1 MAFDYS
7 SVKNKKRKNEKSN
20 GFDYSS
26 VVGRTERTDEEK
38 REYVKQRNAV
48 SSPSV
53 DELRAAQYAKYQED
67 ERNRLKTY
75 NIKEARDKK
84 YSLEQQLKSIGG
96 TTSQIVSSSIASRGK
111 TAYDADR
118 NAEIKKLKDEI
129 SRLNNDIENAKA
141 IQDEEYYNGFIDRI
155 SASKDFEQ
163 LSQIGRAKYQQKVD
177 SEPKSVIETLF
188 PNSEKV
194 KEYSDWI
201 GDRDIGSKVSK
212 ANWEEYTEEEKNLYG
227 YILEK
232 YPDKADD
239 FLLRTNERIERE
251 KRENLE
257 RKAIKMGEDNS
268 VVSAVG
274 ALGANILSPVDYLS
288 GLQQMGYTKHL
299 YGEASM
305 IEPGINM
312 TRFAS
317 SLNEGVTNAIED
329 STDFEIGGVNAA
341 SFLYGT
347 GMSVAN
353 SALLVST
360 MGPAA
365 AGVMSLQAA
374 SSTTMDALD
383 RGLTD
388 EQAVELGAAA
398 GIAEYLGEKMSIE
411 HFFKFKDIRTARQAV
426 KHAAAQA
433 GIEAS
438 EEAMTTVINTIADFI
453 ISGDKSEYA
462 TNVAFYLSEGK
473 TQKEAEGLA
482 LADAIS
488 GLIQDTIGGAISG
501 FAFGSAGVAI
511 NSFSRNQE
519 RKAEAK
525 KTVKDFGEDKQ
536 PIIDY
541 AMKAE
546 EGSEVRK
553 AAEDIKA
560 RMEKGETVSDKEF
573 ADILIKAD
581 DSFATAEIKKQIA
594 YEAKTNNE
602 TYSDEELG
610 QMSTSVLK
618 TMRGDLISESEN
630 AQIEKSKAARNVYAR
645 NTGREYTYGEA
656 VEKAEMEQL
665 NKNEHRRK
673 MEELVSEQS
682 DAFKKTLSATYE
694 SYKESGAQNILD
706 EEEFADHFSTF
717 YDFGKAGIESV
728 DKIFEAHPA
737 MAKNPVLKNA
747 LEQAYVLGKGEVEAE
762 NIAQSEIKQAAV
774 KKGVKGKIVFESD
787 AKGMARNKQQTA
799 TIELI
804 DKVLAKA
811 SGIEYHI
818 FASYLKDG
826 KRYYKDSKGNEVLA
840 PNGFDVIRGREIWV
854 DLNAGREGQGIMLYT
869 LTHEHLHDI
878 RVWSPEHYNNLLD
891 IARETFEADGKDFG
905 FAVKEKYDSYH
916 KSHPDYTVDDAKEEV
931 VADMMSGLLTDENG
945 LREFSKQ
952 IRQKD
957 QTLWDK
963 IKDWFADVIARIVKA
978 YEGLKPE
985 SYEARMLMENKA
997 LYEKAQKVFA
1007 EAVVAA
1013 GQNYKNAGIEID
1025 VATESVAPSVM
1036 FSERTWSESEYV
1048 KARNE
1053 TARAI
1058 ASELDVSLDKAYDYI
1073 DSVNSVA
1080 KAIADDRAR
1089 LDYDP
1094 NLDEHATVLKPNSE
1108 YGVTVDMST
1117 LCAKRL
1123 LFTGTFDAIQKRMPN
1138 VVFDSEDIVNLRKMM
1153 MDRGYEVACGI
1164 CYVESTRREMGRITQ
1179 EFIDKYK
1186 EAQSTGKPITRT
1198 NSEGKVVELKKTKE
1212 QMKSTADKST
1222 NRFYADKD
1230 YTPTLADLNT
1240 TDIDL
1245 VKINHPLVYEAYL
1258 NFMNA
1263 RGQSKPKLLETR
1275 AEYKGEI
1282 LKYFKQKKTVNK
1294 KNFEGGLRLQSFSDF
1309 ELPHLIDMMQIV
1321 MDMSR
1326 VGLKSQAYTKVPKFA
1341 EAFGGTGIKINLSL
1355 IAKGSGVDEN
1365 GNLVFDDI
1373 EGINHKEAFR
1383 IRDKFS
1389 RNVGTILV
1397 GKSDEHIRAAMA
1409 DPRIDMIIPFHKSSW
1424 KESLYEALGLTGY
1437 TDYTSDQ
1444 TEKPFDKSRGKL
1456 PQFHSDEYW
1465 DYSKSGDENAQIY
1478 LQKCREDGRTPVF
1491 PQFQNE
1497 PGYWKMLIDFKMYD
1511 NDGVGAPHEVV
1522 RPIFDDDYN
1531 AKILNEY
1538 KGGHRKLPVAQDVV
1552 DDFVKEYDTGTK
1564 FQDRDSD
1571 VDIDAQVNMTR
1582 AWIDNIEDRLSDPFF
1597 AEENPKAANELRAKL
1612 ESLYRDLRGE
1622 LAEVRK
1628 QTKKTSIKTILENL
1642 EYYSDLD
1649 IEGLA
1654 NDISE
1659 NNWDFK
1665 EEGLSRA
1672 EIIEGI
1678 REMLE
1683 EKMEDMSPLEQQS
1696 PKFGFYVRPVN
1707 KSKDI
1712 RYSLREVAPVQPS
1725 SDKWQRTSTTS
1736 EVMARFPDLWNVAAE
1751 ESETR
1756 NPTQITGTVKS
1767 YRKIYDF
1774 LKNEEFDGKILD
1786 ASSGLG
1792 YGTKAGIEEY
1802 GFDVE
1807 DIEPYPDKS
1816 YHPKYK
1822 DYSKLHKTYDVIISN
1837 AVLNVIPQDQRDALV
1852 VKMGELLNEGGRMF
1866 INVRGKDVENAS
1878 SKVAINSDLMEYY
1891 ISNTG
1896 SYQKGFTKSE
1906 LVAYLQDALGNGYDV
1921 KATNMFGA
1929 VSAVVTKE
1937 TDIGRKIKNQDRL
1950 DSATENRII
1959 ILEDQIERLENDI
1972 AEIQRHYDKAQ
1983 DYARAEGVL
1992 IGQVEQGKEMAKTI
2006 ASKDAELRRRKESF
2020 ERKAKNY
2027 EDMIEAKRAKIKE
2040 IRQRRD
2046 EILAERA
2053 EAYRKYKEQRSESI
2067 KGGALRKRIERN
2079 AKTLGDWLL
2088 KNSDKE
2094 HIPEA
2099 LKTTV
2104 GEFLTS
2110 IDFTSKRAL
2119 GGGEETKKDNA
2130 FVQRLNSIA
2139 TMLEN
2144 QRKYMSGLNEGSK
2157 VDNAI
2162 DAYLDLPEGFAEEI
2176 RKLADDVS
2184 NAALGGDFVINEMNS
2199 EQLAQLD
2206 KMLRVLKTSIGKM
2219 NKLLANAHFA
2229 SATAA
2234 AESSMR
2240 ELAEYKNHKL
2250 HGKNIEQANAMLEWG
2265 MFTPV
2270 YAFGRYGKAG
2280 ASIFEGIQKGWNDFA
2295 FAIKKIL
2302 NFTNATYTDKEVSEW
2317 GKEVHTVTL
2326 ASGKEIKI
2334 TTAQLMSFYCLLKRE
2349 QARGHIFGGGVR
2361 IADIAE
2367 GKEKIQQTDNFL
2379 ISEEDVQTLYD
2390 ELTPRQIDVANK
2402 LQKFMTEQGSEWG
2415 NKVSMERFGYRAF
2428 TEENYFPIE
2437 TDDNNR
2443 IAIDPEAKAN
2453 DMFRLLNMSA
2463 TKGLV
2468 KGANN
2473 ALVVSDIFDVFS
2485 NHMSDMA
2492 KYGTLALPILDTMK
2506 WYNYKVKYDQGNGQ
2520 FTTETVQKSVER
2532 VYGSVGKSYFTNFM
2546 KDLNGVREG
2555 GRGTNFL
2562 NKLTSNYKVAAVGF
2576 NLRTAALQPT
2586 SIIRALNVIERKY
2599 LVGTMHPLRNAK
2611 EAEKYSGIALWK
2623 SLGFYNTDIARGIR
2637 EQIKG
2642 GEPIDKIRD
2651 KSMWF
2656 AEQADRATW
2665 GILWNAAKLKA
2676 KDQGFK
2682 GEELNRKAAE
2692 IFDEIIYKTQVV
2704 DSTLTRSELMR
2715 NKNINSFTAFM
2726 AEPTIS
2732 YNMVADSVFN
2742 IRREKDFSTGF
2753 KKYGNTFARS
2763 ASVYMLSTFITSA
2776 VQSIADA
2783 MRDDDDDETA
2793 IEKFWQAFYGEKFID
2808 GNFVAE
2814 FNPLEK
2820 LPFVRDAFS
2829 ILRGYSNERMETSA
2843 ISSLVKAC
2851 GIIWETYRVEVRGEK
2866 PTATTYYGKMT
2877 GYGKVYATAK
2887 AISQLSGLPFS
2898 NAMREGVT
2906 LWNLVIGNMAP
2917 SLKLKTY
2924 DDSKKK

>member
-188 PNSEKV
+188 PNSKKV

-201 GDRDIGSKVSK
+201 KDRDIGSKVSK

-388 EQAVELGAAA
+388 AQAVELGAAA

-581 DSFATAEIKKQIA
+581 DSFAAAEIKKQIA

-630 AQIEKSKAARNVYAR
+630 ARIEKSKAARNVYAR

-656 VEKAEMEQL
+656 VKKAEMEQL

-682 DAFKKTLSATYE
+682 DAFKKTLNATYE
-694 SYKESGAQNILD
+694 SYKESGAQNLLD
-706 EEEFADHFSTF
+706 EEKFADHFSTF

-728 DKIFEAHPA
+728 DEIFEAHPA
-737 MAKNPVLKNA
+737 MAENPVLKNA
-747 LEQAYVLGKGEVEAE
+747 LEQAYVLGRGEAIAANKANIE
-762 NIAQSEIKQAAV
+762 NKQSEIDAKLQAAKGENRTSV
-774 KKGVKGKIVFESD
+774 GKVRLATETELKNPKIAAVGGKVVTKGKNLSRQHRAMLQFVREFAKLSGINMVLFEGGKSWGWYDSKNNEIFLNIEEGMSLKTLSHELTHFIQQHSPKHYEEFKQFLLDYYKENGKYQQLLEQAHSKQEDLSAEELEDEIIANACQMFISDTEAMQKLIDTQSKGLIETITRWFRDMCDYLRQAFEGVKASHAAAQALEEDIEMLEKARDKWYELLNESITVNKQIGTN
-787 AKGMARNKQQTA
+787 AKNQARNYDESKQQFEYKESEKVAKLREDYLSKFSERQQVQTKLR
-799 TIELI
+799 ELN
-804 DKVLAKA
+804 K
-811 SGIEYHI
+811 SEEY
-818 FASYLKDG
+818 L
-826 KRYYKDSKGNEVLA
+826 
-840 PNGFDVIRGREIWV
+840 
-854 DLNAGREGQGIMLYT
+854 
-869 LTHEHLHDI
+869 
-878 RVWSPEHYNNLLD
+878 NLLD
-891 IARETFEADGKDFG
+891 NMVALGGTDESIEAVNKWQKDSGYEELFNREKVLEQ
-905 FAVKEKYDSYH
+905 AVKEANEKYEKEKLKEEKAYEKSQMEAKGLSENDYH
-916 KSHPDYTVDDAKEEV
+916 RNLAVKEFGYTPYFYDAGYILPNGKMLNFSGEKGRHYGSRGQDHRAIGTIFIDDISGSEAMVKFMHEGNIRIMAESPAVDFASNQVPTSEQYATIKKFIRQYAKEEYFSV
-931 VADMMSGLLTDENG
+931 DFTDERGYTIDSYEYEDNISA
-945 LREFSKQ
+945 E
-952 IRQKD
+952 
-957 QTLWDK
+957 
-963 IKDWFADVIARIVKA
+963 RIVNDIK
-978 YEGLKPE
+978 Y
-985 SYEARMLMENKA
+985 YFENGKTR
-997 LYEKAQKVFA
+997 KQ
-1007 EAVVAA
+1007 
-1013 GQNYKNAGIEID
+1013 
-1025 VATESVAPSVM
+1025 S
-1036 FSERTWSESEYV
+1036 
-1048 KARNE
+1048 
-1053 TARAI
+1053 
-1058 ASELDVSLDKAYDYI
+1058 DVSRFHFEMK
-1073 DSVNSVA
+1073 
-1080 KAIADDRAR
+1080 
-1089 LDYDP
+1089 
-1094 NLDEHATVLKPNSE
+1094 
-1108 YGVTVDMST
+1108 
-1117 LCAKRL
+1117 
-1123 LFTGTFDAIQKRMPN
+1123 
-1138 VVFDSEDIVNLRKMM
+1138 DSEGNELSS
-1153 MDRGYEVACGI
+1153 EQA
-1164 CYVESTRREMGRITQ
+1164 
-1179 EFIDKYK
+1179 EFFK
-1186 EAQSTGKPITRT
+1186 
-1198 NSEGKVVELKKTKE
+1198 NSKV
-1212 QMKSTADKST
+1212 
-1222 NRFYADKD
+1222 R
-1230 YTPTLADLNT
+1230 
-1240 TDIDL
+1240 
-1245 VKINHPLVYEAYL
+1245 
-1258 NFMNA
+1258 
-1263 RGQSKPKLLETR
+1263 
-1275 AEYKGEI
+1275 
-1282 LKYFKQKKTVNK
+1282 
-1294 KNFEGGLRLQSFSDF
+1294 
-1309 ELPHLIDMMQIV
+1309 
-1321 MDMSR
+1321 
-1326 VGLKSQAYTKVPKFA
+1326 
-1341 EAFGGTGIKINLSL
+1341 
-1355 IAKGSGVDEN
+1355 DEN
-1365 GNLVFDDI
+1365 GNLLVLYHGGYYDTVFTGRGEGFTYNRNAIYMSEREDIASAFSYGSRNTKGNVYKLYANIKNPFVIDAEGRSYVDIPIPDDAPESLKDKFWYDNTADLDNLPVWAEQEGYDGIIVYNVREGVGGGPATEVIAFRSNQVKFVDNKAPTKDPDIRFELKDDI
-1373 EGINHKEAFR
+1373 DNLVLANYNSIRLPAEEYARLSHAVGTYQAQTRGFTTQILDNKKGYPAYKYLVYVRNDGRLVVLFKSRMKAGNGGKKQYVRKKGNIDSTINRYRHLAGYNNNSGGRIGRGSVGRNDRISDSETR
-1383 IRDKFS
+1383 IRDRSNERGSYKSVAYLSEEEWQNFLDDWLDRS
-1389 RNVGTILV
+1389 DFQFELKDEDENRLEILENQEERLVNDLKTLEKYYGDAIRQVYEQDIKPNEGISKRAEELNRKAARRFMNEVGAMFHVPKDTREEYLLPIINEIIDKGPAISDSEGLIDRLYQTAYEHTEDYIVDTDPEGNYKNLRDYIRKTSIFVNAGTKADVGDYNNFRKRNMG
-1397 GKSDEHIRAAMA
+1397 
-1409 DPRIDMIIPFHKSSW
+1409 
-1424 KESLYEALGLTGY
+1424 SLRLTNDQTALGLDDFYEEVSNLAPEIFTGT
-1437 TDYTSDQ
+1437 TDGAEQLYELSSFMKD
-1444 TEKPFDKSRGKL
+1444 R
-1456 PQFHSDEYW
+1456 
-1465 DYSKSGDENAQIY
+1465 
-1478 LQKCREDGRTPVF
+1478 GRTESIGGF
-1491 PQFQNE
+1491 MPQAEYTAWADETLE
-1497 PGYWKMLIDFKMYD
+1497 PELNKL
-1511 NDGVGAPHEVV
+1511 
-1522 RPIFDDDYN
+1522 FDSTIGSFLSESTRKEKERQRA
-1531 AKILNEY
+1531 AK
-1538 KGGHRKLPVAQDVV
+1538 V
-1552 DDFVKEYDTGTK
+1552 D
-1564 FQDRDSD
+1564 
-1571 VDIDAQVNMTR
+1571 R
-1582 AWIDNIEDRLSDPFF
+1582 AM
-1597 AEENPKAANELRAKL
+1597 EN
-1612 ESLYRDLRGE
+1612 
-1622 LAEVRK
+1622 V
-1628 QTKKTSIKTILENL
+1628 T
-1642 EYYSDLD
+1642 
-1649 IEGLA
+1649 
-1654 NDISE
+1654 
-1659 NNWDFK
+1659 
-1665 EEGLSRA
+1665 
-1672 EIIEGI
+1672 
-1678 REMLE
+1678 
-1683 EKMEDMSPLEQQS
+1683 
-1696 PKFGFYVRPVN
+1696 
-1707 KSKDI
+1707 
-1712 RYSLREVAPVQPS
+1712 
-1725 SDKWQRTSTTS
+1725 
-1736 EVMARFPDLWNVAAE
+1736 
-1751 ESETR
+1751 
-1756 NPTQITGTVKS
+1756 
-1767 YRKIYDF
+1767 
-1774 LKNEEFDGKILD
+1774 
-1786 ASSGLG
+1786 
-1792 YGTKAGIEEY
+1792 
-1802 GFDVE
+1802 
-1807 DIEPYPDKS
+1807 
-1816 YHPKYK
+1816 
-1822 DYSKLHKTYDVIISN
+1822 
-1837 AVLNVIPQDQRDALV
+1837 
-1852 VKMGELLNEGGRMF
+1852 
-1866 INVRGKDVENAS
+1866 
-1878 SKVAINSDLMEYY
+1878 
-1891 ISNTG
+1891 
-1896 SYQKGFTKSE
+1896 
-1906 LVAYLQDALGNGYDV
+1906 
-1921 KATNMFGA
+1921 GA
-1929 VSAVVTKE
+1929 VKNYEAV
-1937 TDIGRKIKNQDRL
+1937 
-1950 DSATENRII
+1950 
-1959 ILEDQIERLENDI
+1959 
-1972 AEIQRHYDKAQ
+1972 Q

-1992 IGQVEQGKEMAKTI
+1992 AGQIEQGK
-2006 ASKDAELRRRKESF
+2006 KDAAEMRRMQESF

-2099 LKTTV
+2099 LKATV

-2119 GGGEETKKDNA
+2119 GGGEETQKDMKFGVRLNNLANVLKRQQDYMNGANEGKDNP
-2130 FVQRLNSIA
+2130 
-2139 TMLEN
+2139 
-2144 QRKYMSGLNEGSK
+2144 
-2157 VDNAI
+2157 I

-2176 RKLADDVS
+2176 SKLAETVL
-2184 NAALGGDFVINEMNS
+2184 NASENRGFTVNEMNS

-2229 SATAA
+2229 SVTEAA
-2234 AESSMR
+2234 KSSMR

-2302 NFTNATYTDKEVSEW
+2302 NFTKATYTDKEVSEW

-2415 NKVSMERFGYRAF
+2415 NTVSMERFGYRAF
-2428 TEENYFPIE
+2428 TEDNYFPIE

-2576 NLRTAALQPT
+2576 NLRTAVLQPT
-2586 SIIRALNVIERKY
+2586 SIIRAINVIEPKY
-2599 LVGTMHPLRNAK
+2599 LVETMHPLRNAK

-2665 GILWNAAKLKA
+2665 GVLWNAAKLKA

-2793 IEKFWQAFYGEKFID
+2793 IEKFWQAFYGEKFFD

-2820 LPFVRDAFS
+2820 LPFIRDAFS

-2906 LWNLVIGNMAP
+2906 IWNLVIGNMAP